1 MGGWHK
7 NISTTRLW
15 LFILIGLLVL
25 VALGF
30 CIYFLKK
37 YRSKRIA
44 KRTETKRAFEELK
57 LRKLRRSGRSTRSP
71 PEDFQRLSGLLE
83 VARRDV
89 QIRRGTTSLPSDNK
103 ISIIAPLHA
112 LPKNTQCI
120 KNHKRMKNANSSN
133 CNNGRNKGLRSASC
147 NNFQRTSQQQNILSK
162 KQRRPNSQSSCSFH
176 RSSVASTTPNCLS
189 KSSTCRYI
197 KTDDVQNL
205 RKVKRNKSH
214 TTSGVCPRS
223 MDDYINLCERD
234 MVKTRVINM
243 KGNPFEGYK
252 MRFI

>member
-1 MGGWHK
+1 
-7 NISTTRLW
+7 
-15 LFILIGLLVL
+15 
-25 VALGF
+25 
-30 CIYFLKK
+30 
-37 YRSKRIA
+37 
-44 KRTETKRAFEELK
+44 
-57 LRKLRRSGRSTRSP
+57 
-71 PEDFQRLSGLLE
+71 
-83 VARRDV
+83 
-89 QIRRGTTSLPSDNK
+89 
-103 ISIIAPLHA
+103 
-112 LPKNTQCI
+112 
-120 KNHKRMKNANSSN
+120 MKNANSSN

-147 NNFQRTSQQQNILSK
+147 NNFQRTSQQQNVLSK

-252 MRFI
+252 MRYVWFFLFKEKNRNFLISLRYMTISLVYVTYDHIAGLCDIWTYRWSMRYMTISLVYAKYDHIAGLCVIWPYRWSICHTTISLVYALYDHIAGLYVICCLWLKNRWPSILHLHGYS